1 MNEFKKLCCFMM
13 LKVMYA
19 NCGKNIKFNLR
30 NSIKSGEYSHVPLHL
45 ALRPGAQRAG
55 VYADGVTRPHTLGRG
70 APGRS
75 SAPGHPEERLK
86 EGACRVLALDRTL
99 EARLFCSVGGRGVSQ
114 LDGTGTALSPPAAA
128 AAAVGL
134 AAVMGPV
141 AAEAGPAQARWPL
154 PAARRPPL
162 GTVAPGWEAPSS
174 WPVPRCLSLVA

>member
-1 MNEFKKLCCFMM
+1 M
-13 LKVMYA
+13 
-19 NCGKNIKFNLR
+19 
-30 NSIKSGEYSHVPLHL
+30 P
-45 ALRPGAQRAG
+45 
-55 VYADGVTRPHTLGRG
+55 
-70 APGRS
+70 PGRS

-154 PAARRPPL
+154 PAARHPPL